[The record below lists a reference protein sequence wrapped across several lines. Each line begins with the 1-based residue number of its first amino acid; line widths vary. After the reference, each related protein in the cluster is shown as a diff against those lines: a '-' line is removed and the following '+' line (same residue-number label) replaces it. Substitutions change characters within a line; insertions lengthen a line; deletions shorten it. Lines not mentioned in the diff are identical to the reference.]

1 MHQTLVLIVQFTV
14 QHVQVVLFA
23 THVSQDL
30 RYKQTKHV
38 HALLH
43 NILQLLT
50 QHVLLFSLLQ
60 LDSTTM
66 DKT

>member
-1 MHQTLVLIVQFTV
+1 VHQTLVLIVQSTV
-14 QHVQVVLFA
+14 QHVQVVLFV
-23 THVSQDL
+23 THVSPDL